1 MLCLRET
8 PVRWPGFVLL
18 LMMIAGVA
26 APHAMADEKEAS
38 EDEPQLLAHPLEKTI
53 QYANARAAYI
63 RDHVRDYTC
72 QLVKRERIG
81 GTLQLYQYALTK
93 VRCEQLDD
101 GKVVQ
106 PLAVLMQFQKPSSIK
121 GRTVL
126 FVAGENDGMVLVRKG
141 GRGTL
146 KNVELEF
153 HPQGT
158 AAKRESNHPITD
170 IGLSKLI
177 ERLVARIEA
186 DIKQDPMGTNTEV
199 SYFRKAK
206 VNGRLCTH
214 IQVVHPRR
222 EDGFDYHEASL
233 YVDDEMQVPVRLIA
247 YDWPEKEEEGDKP
260 VLEEYNYINLKLN
273 VGVPDDEFRK
283 STYFDEE

>member
-1 MLCLRET
+1 
-8 PVRWPGFVLL
+8 
-18 LMMIAGVA
+18 
-26 APHAMADEKEAS
+26 
-38 EDEPQLLAHPLEKTI
+38 
-53 QYANARAAYI
+53 
-63 RDHVRDYTC
+63 
-72 QLVKRERIG
+72 
-81 GTLQLYQYALTK
+81 
-93 VRCEQLDD
+93 
-101 GKVVQ
+101 
-106 PLAVLMQFQKPSSIK
+106 
-121 GRTVL
+121 
-126 FVAGENDGMVLVRKG
+126 
-141 GRGTL
+141 
-146 KNVELEF
+146 
-153 HPQGT
+153 
-158 AAKRESNHPITD
+158 
-170 IGLSKLI
+170 
-177 ERLVARIEA
+177 
-186 DIKQDPMGTNTEV
+186 MGTNTEV